1 MMSQTQWKKLIGK
14 KKVTDGIKLD
24 GTTNVFHK
32 LYVDQKRAI
41 WFPEELNVHQDAVDW
56 GNMTESEKNLFTNL
70 VWYFVTSELLVQNVL
85 GESFYGYIKD
95 PRAKMAM
102 TAQMFMEDIHSDFF
116 EMVLNTFAMDRER
129 VYNMTTDNP
138 IMRRKQALVAEA
150 ADKISMS
157 SWWVNPDSNE
167 GQKAILHA
175 ILLSNIIQ
183 EGIFF
188 YSAFA
193 LFLAV
198 RETGK
203 MKNVCNGIDL
213 VLIDESM
220 HLKLGIELILQML
233 EDNPSLGEDMEFVEH
248 IRSTIIGCT
257 ELELEFVRDQ
267 FGGNSIYDL
276 SYAEMEQY
284 IKYITDRRLEELGF
298 APHYLI
304 QANPLKFLQKQDL
317 MTLQNFFEVTPNQ
330 YTNF

>member
-1 MMSQTQWKKLIGK
+1 MTIVGK

-24 GTTNVFHK
+24 GSTGVFHK

-41 WFPEELNVHQDAVDW
+41 RFPEELNIHQDSVDRT
-56 GNMTESEKNLFTNL
+56 NMTEREKWLFTNL
-70 VWYFVTSELLVQNVL
+70 IGYFVTSELLVQNII
-85 GESFYGYIKD
+85 GESFFPYIKD
-95 PRAKMAM
+95 PRAKQAM

-116 EMVLNTFAMDRER
+116 EMILNTFSMDRDT
-129 VYNMTTDNP
+129 VYGLTTTNP
-138 IMRRKQALVAEA
+138 FLYKKQQWVAAA
-150 ADKISMS
+150 ADAISVGGG
-157 SWWVNPDSNE
+157 WVDPDTIE
-167 GQKAILHA
+167 GKKAIIHA
-175 ILLSNIIQ
+175 ILMSSIIQ

-220 HLKLGIELILQML
+220 HLKLGIELILGML
-233 EDNPSLGEDMEFVEH
+233 EDTPEIWLDSQFVAH
-248 IRSTIIGCT
+248 IRSTIIDCT
-257 ELELEFVRDQ
+257 QLELEFVQSQ
-267 FGGNSIYDL
+267 FGNGTIYDL

-304 QANPLKFLQKQDL
+304 QANPLWFLQKQDL

>member
-1 MMSQTQWKKLIGK
+1 MAVVGK

-56 GNMTESEKNLFTNL
+56 GNMTDKERTLFTNL
-70 VWYFVTSELLVQNVL
+70 VGYFVTSELLVQNVL
-85 GESFYGYIKD
+85 GEAFYGYIMD
-95 PRAKMAM
+95 PRAKQAM

-116 EMVLNTFAMDRER
+116 EMIINTFSMDREA
-129 VYNMTTDNP
+129 VYNMTTTNP
-138 IMRRKQALVAEA
+138 LLAKKQQWVAHA

-157 SWWVNPDSNE
+157 AGNAVNPDTVE
-167 GQKAILHA
+167 GKKAILHA
-175 ILLSNIIQ
+175 ILLSSIIQ

-220 HLKLGIELILQML
+220 HLKLGIELILAML
-233 EDNPSLGEDMEFVEH
+233 EDTPEIWQDAEFVDH
-248 IRSTIIGCT
+248 IRSTIVDCT
-257 ELELEFVRDQ
+257 ELELEYVKSQ
-267 FGGNSIYDL
+267 FDGGVIYDL

-284 IKYITDRRLEELGF
+284 IKYITDRRLEELWF
-298 APHYLI
+298 APHYLV
-304 QANPLKFLQKQDL
+304 QANPLAFLQKQDM

>member
-1 MMSQTQWKKLIGK
+1 MAVVGK

-56 GNMTESEKNLFTNL
+56 GNMTDKERTLFTNL
-70 VWYFVTSELLVQNVL
+70 VGYFVTSELLVQNVL
-85 GESFYGYIKD
+85 GEAFYGYIMD
-95 PRAKMAM
+95 PRAKQAM

-116 EMVLNTFAMDRER
+116 EMIINTFSMDRDA
-129 VYNMTTDNP
+129 VYNMTTTNP
-138 IMRRKQALVAEA
+138 LLAKKQQWVAHA

-157 SWWVNPDSNE
+157 AGNAVNPDTVE
-167 GQKAILHA
+167 GKKAILHA
-175 ILLSNIIQ
+175 ILLSSIIQ

-220 HLKLGIELILQML
+220 HLKLGIELILAML
-233 EDNPSLGEDMEFVEH
+233 ED
-248 IRSTIIGCT
+248 
-257 ELELEFVRDQ
+257 
-267 FGGNSIYDL
+267 
-276 SYAEMEQY
+276 
-284 IKYITDRRLEELGF
+284 
-298 APHYLI
+298 
-304 QANPLKFLQKQDL
+304 
-317 MTLQNFFEVTPNQ
+317 TPEI
-330 YTNF
+330 

>member
-1 MMSQTQWKKLIGK
+1 MAIVGK

-24 GTTNVFHK
+24 GSTGVFHK

-41 WFPEELNVHQDAVDW
+41 WFPEELNIHQDAVDW
-56 GNMTESEKNLFTNL
+56 GNMTDKERSLFTNL
-70 VWYFVTSELLVQNVL
+70 VGYFITSELLVQNII
-85 GESFYGYIKD
+85 GESFYPYIMD

-102 TAQMFMEDIHSDFF
+102 TVQMFMEDIHSDFF
-116 EMVLNTFAMDRER
+116 EMILNTFNMDRDT
-129 VYNMTTDNP
+129 VYGLTTTNP
-138 IMRRKQALVAEA
+138 LLYKKQQWVAKA
-150 ADKISMS
+150 ADRISVS
-157 SWWVNPDSNE
+157 GGGIDPDSIE
-167 GQKAILHA
+167 GKKAILHA
-175 ILLSNIIQ
+175 ILMSNIIQ

-220 HLKLGIELILQML
+220 HLKLGIEMILTLL
-233 EDNPSLGEDMEFVEH
+233 EENPEIWQDAEFVAH
-248 IRSTIIGCT
+248 IRSTIVECT
-257 ELELEFVRDQ
+257 ELELEFVQSQ
-267 FGGNSIYDL
+267 FGNSTIYDL

-284 IKYITDRRLEELGF
+284 IKYVTDRRLEELGF